1 MAIKQKTV
9 KIEKEEVKPWKNIAY
24 FDNFNDANN
33 KKTKLLS
40 ENDKIQAKV
49 RNKIAKFLK
58 PTEHVDAVVYKEDRG
73 ETLIMLRLNDFLE
86 IITWK
91 RNSDLFIL
99 QMTEKDS

>member
-24 FDNFNDANN
+24 FDNFNDASN

-49 RNKIAKFLK
+49 KRCGPNGTKYVVKLRKNPDLEEKVERKGKKSRKKANNK
-58 PTEHVDAVVYKEDRG
+58 KE
-73 ETLIMLRLNDFLE
+73 
-86 IITWK
+86 
-91 RNSDLFIL
+91 
-99 QMTEKDS
+99 QA